1 MAKSLKIKIFLSFLL
16 LILMLLVAGVMSIL
30 EFRKMGSSV
39 ETVMKNNYQSIES
52 SKTMLDAVER
62 EDSGVLMW
70 MLGDSTKGNETIQQS
85 HSVMLNALQNARL
98 NISEINEED
107 YVQKIENEYLAFHA
121 SVQKI
126 TALHNN
132 LQDDKELY
140 SNELSGLFMG
150 TKNAINNLMV
160 LNQDQMYAQSAIM
173 KENSQRAMMPGIISV
188 VAAVLFAI
196 LLNIFISIYFIN
208 PIHKLIEEIKSF
220 YPEKERIEAKITS
233 KDEIKTLENEINN
246 LIRRIK

>member
-1 MAKSLKIKIFLSFLL
+1 
-16 LILMLLVAGVMSIL
+16 
-30 EFRKMGSSV
+30 
-39 ETVMKNNYQSIES
+39 
-52 SKTMLDAVER
+52 
-62 EDSGVLMW
+62 
-70 MLGDSTKGNETIQQS
+70 
-85 HSVMLNALQNARL
+85 
-98 NISEINEED
+98 
-107 YVQKIENEYLAFHA
+107 
-121 SVQKI
+121 
-126 TALHNN
+126 
-132 LQDDKELY
+132 
-140 SNELSGLFMG
+140 MG